1 MTDTTL
7 RNAITA
13 WRLLLEDD
21 SYRLDWPDDYHAT
34 LLERADE
41 MKASGLIGE
50 HDWQLLKD
58 AADTALQQTRASL
71 EQQQRDCLSIRK
83 LRLPSVD

>member
-1 MTDTTL
+1 
-7 RNAITA
+7 
-13 WRLLLEDD
+13 
-21 SYRLDWPDDYHAT
+21 
-34 LLERADE
+34 